1 MKTKR
6 FTPILILSL
15 LLASCTSLGNYF
27 KAVPAYDQKSYESFT
42 YLKADVL
49 MFYDA
54 FTTGISGDT
63 YTEFIIRF
71 NRIGEYE
78 SGKSGNDEVVQQLA
92 IVRDMFSRH
101 CNEVRV
107 KPYSETM
114 LANKK
119 ELISMAFDVIIKTE
133 YSKKK

>member
-6 FTPILILSL
+6 FSLVLIMLL

-27 KAVPAYDQKSYESFT
+27 KAIPAYDQKSYESFT

-49 MFYDA
+49 MFYDT
-54 FTTGISGDT
+54 FSIGFDESE
-63 YTEFIIRF
+63 YTKFIVRF

-78 SGKSGNDEVVQQLA
+78 SGKAGNEEIVQQLA

-107 KPYSETM
+107 KPYSGVM
-114 LANKK
+114 VANKK
-119 ELISMAFDVIIKTE
+119 EVIGAAFDVIIKTE